1 MGSYERKISITDD
14 LLADDTIRVKLP
26 LRRAESLP
34 NMRLCQ
40 PTRWV
45 PSSSR
50 TTVDE
55 AEAPPAR
62 ISWFKITINHLHSI
76 LKMPSR
82 PGKPKILAK
91 QEMAQN
97 YRRRPP
103 MLRVEERIA
112 KAMRFLE
119 EEDLA
124 ARAA

>member
-1 MGSYERKISITDD
+1 MDFYERKISITDD
-14 LLADDTIRVKLP
+14 LLADDTIRVKPP

-34 NMRLCQ
+34 NIRLCQ

-45 PSSSR
+45 PPSGR
-50 TTVDE
+50 TPVE
-55 AEAPPAR
+55 GAEPPAAR
-62 ISWFKITINHLHSI
+62 NSWFKITINHLRSI
-76 LKMPSR
+76 LETPSW

-124 ARAA
+124 ARTA